1 VSPAAWPALI
11 RPMLAVP
18 GDLPTGPGW
27 AYEYKWDGVRAVT
40 YVNRAGQLRV
50 MSRNDRD
57 VTETYPEIGVLAGL
71 VSGRAVVLDGE
82 LVTLDRRGVPS
93 FANLQRRMHV
103 VAPSRTL
110 IASAPVQYVVFD
122 LLYLDRPIV
131 NRPLSHR
138 RAALE
143 RLPLDDPRVLLSPV
157 FDRDPD
163 AVMAAA
169 REQRLEGV
177 VSKRTDSAYQ
187 PGRRSPAWRKT
198 ALIQTTEVI
207 IAGYKP
213 GEGRR
218 VGTVGSLVLGVHDA
232 DGRLVY
238 VGGVGTGFTGEMLD
252 DLQRRLRPLEGATSP
267 FASPIPPADAKGVH
281 WVEPV
286 LVGEVVYRTFTPDHR
301 LRHSSW
307 RGLRP
312 DREPEEVKLPD
323 LP

>member
-1 VSPAAWPALI
+1 MSPAAWPALI
-11 RPMLAVP
+11 RPMLAVA

-27 AYEYKWDGVRAVT
+27 AYEYKWDGVRAVA
-40 YVNRAGQLRV
+40 YVNWAGRV
-50 MSRNDRD
+50 RLMSRNDRD
-57 VTETYPEIGVLAGL
+57 VTDTYPELGVLAGL

-103 VAPSRTL
+103 IAPSPAL

-122 LLYLDRPIV
+122 LPYLDRAIL
-131 NRPLSHR
+131 NRRWSDR

-143 RLPLDDPRVLLSPV
+143 GLALDDPRVLLSPV

-169 REQRLEGV
+169 REQLLEGV
-177 VSKRTDSAYQ
+177 VSKRTESAYQ

-218 VGTVGSLVLGVHDA
+218 AGTVGSLVLGMYDA
-232 DGRLVY
+232 DVRLAY

-252 DLQRRLRPLEGATSP
+252 DLRQRLRPLQRAMSP
-267 FASPIPPADAKGVH
+267 FAEPIPTADARDVR

-312 DREPEEVKLPD
+312 DREPPEVRLPD
-323 LP
+323 SP